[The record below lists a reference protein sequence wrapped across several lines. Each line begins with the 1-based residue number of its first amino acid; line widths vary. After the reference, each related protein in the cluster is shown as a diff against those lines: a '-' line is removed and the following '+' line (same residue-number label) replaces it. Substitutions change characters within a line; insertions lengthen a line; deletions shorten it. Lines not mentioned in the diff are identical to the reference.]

1 MSSCIQEARQSVYKT
16 KLEEGKD
23 DPKTIWKLFKEFGAN
38 SKKGDDSGCLEIRK
52 SDDIISNDLDLAEFF
67 NDYFI
72 NIAANLQEP
81 IKQSTLMILWSILR
95 RKFQKL
101 FN

>member
-1 MSSCIQEARQSVYKT
+1 MSSRIQEAKQSVYKT

-52 SDDIISNDLDLAEFF
+52 SDDIISNDLDLAKFF

-72 NIAANLQEP
+72 NEAANLKEP
-81 IKQSTLMILWSILR
+81 IEQCTFDGLMEHIKTKIPE
-95 RKFQKL
+95 
-101 FN
+101 NV